1 VVYRK
6 STLLMLTGSLAAV
19 IVVFLSLVSLPN
31 GSSSPSTKRGETITP
46 LPAGQSGD
54 ELQHIIVS
62 VSIPQNEF
70 HDMLEA
76 TSRFMEANPNITV
89 ELRNISP
96 DLLYDSLKSDAQL
109 GTGPDLALMDNGWVK
124 EFAVL
129 GYLKPLDSLV
139 AAMPG
144 EWLSGLL
151 EPLNWNNYWWGMPK
165 DADPQL
171 VVWSR
176 PLLDQLAD
184 GTIPPD
190 WNSFA
195 GLAVSAGGEMT
206 DVPLVRLDPAEACQ
220 LLVWLDSFPS
230 KERTESLQPFDA
242 ELKERLAF
250 LAEGQGTTFTV
261 SRSNGK
267 DNVEKLAA
275 GELLSAVMRWSELQ
289 ALPLE
294 QRTKL
299 AIGYPNGWFGG
310 RSFVVFTHSRAKEE
324 AVSLWLKMI
333 VGEDEQQASY
343 DRYRLL
349 PSLKPLYTA
358 REQNVV
364 DIGMNK
370 LADFIWLKQL
380 DALTSQMLD
389 PQWPVR
395 LANWKKVWND
405 LNHEDNW
412 LNEIAEQWN
421 NSFLPKEL

>member
-1 VVYRK
+1 MVYRK
-6 STLLMLTGSLAAV
+6 STLLLLTGSLAAV
-19 IVVFLSLVSLPN
+19 IVVFLSLVNLPN
-31 GSSSPSTKRGETITP
+31 GNSSPSTKRGETITP
-46 LPAGQSGD
+46 LPAGQSGND
-54 ELQHIIVS
+54 PQHIIVS
-62 VSIPQNEF
+62 VSIHENEF
-70 HDMLEA
+70 DNMLEA

-96 DLLYDSLKSDAQL
+96 DLAYDSLKSDAQL
-109 GTGPDLALMDNGWVK
+109 GTGPDIALMDSGWVK

-144 EWLSGLL
+144 DWLSGLL

-176 PLLDQLAD
+176 PLLDQLTG
-184 GTIPPD
+184 GTIPAD

-195 GLAVSAGGEMT
+195 DLASTEGAELP
-206 DVPLVRLDPAEACQ
+206 DVPLVRLDPTDARQ

-230 KERTESLQPFDA
+230 KERTEPLQPFDA
-242 ELKERLAF
+242 DLKERLAF

-261 SRSNGK
+261 SRANGK
-267 DNVEKLAA
+267 DKAEKLAA

-289 ALPLE
+289 ALTLE
-294 QRTKL
+294 RRSKL
-299 AIGYPNGWFGG
+299 AIGYPNGWYGG
-310 RSFVVFTHSRAKEE
+310 RSFVVFAHSRAKEE
-324 AVSLWLKMI
+324 AVSLWLQMI
-333 VGEDEQQASY
+333 AGEDEQQTSY

-349 PSLKPLYTA
+349 PSLKPLYTT
-358 REQNVV
+358 REQNIL

-370 LADFIWLKQL
+370 LADFVWLKQL
-380 DALTSQMLD
+380 DAMTSQTLD

-395 LANWKKVWND
+395 LANWEQVWND
-405 LNHEDNW
+405 LSHDDNW
-412 LNEIAEQWN
+412 LKEIAELWN
-421 NSFLPKEL
+421 NSFAS